1 MALSL
6 HETSVP
12 ALKRSLRALCAIL
25 GKASEYAAS
34 RKIDPGVLLNARLY
48 PDMFPLVRQVQIASD
63 LAKGCAARLGK
74 IDIPSYADDETSFA
88 ALQQRIGRTI
98 DFIDS
103 VDAAAIDASEDSAIV
118 LKLREREVTFTG
130 KTYLLAWVL
139 PNFYFHAATAYDI
152 LRHNGLEIGKK
163 DFLGE

>member
-6 HETSVP
+6 YEVSVP
-12 ALKRSLRALCAIL
+12 ALKRTLRALSAVL
-25 GKASEYAAS
+25 AKAADHAAS

-48 PDMFPLVRQVQIASD
+48 PDMFPLVRQIQIATD

-74 IDIPSYADDETSFA
+74 VDMPSYADDETTFE
-88 ALQQRIGRTI
+88 ALQQRISRTF
-98 DFIDS
+98 DFIGS
-103 VDAAAIDASEDSAIV
+103 VDPAAIDASEDAQIV
-118 LKLREREVTFTG
+118 LKLRDRELTFTG

>member
-12 ALKRSLRALCAIL
+12 ALKRSLRALTTIL
-25 GKASEYAAS
+25 GKAAEYAES
-34 RKIDPGVLLNARLY
+34 RKIDPGVLLSARLY
-48 PDMFPLVRQVQIASD
+48 PDMFPLVRQIQIASD
-63 LAKGCAARLGK
+63 LAKGCAARLAQV
-74 IDIPSYADDETSFA
+74 DVPSYADDETSFE

-103 VDAAAIDASEDSAIV
+103 VDAAAVDASEDAAIV

>member
-6 HETSVP
+6 YETSVP
-12 ALKRSLRALCAIL
+12 ALKRSLRALSAIL
-25 GKASEYAAS
+25 GKAADYAAS
-34 RKIDPGVLLNARLY
+34 RKIEPGVLLNARLY

-63 LAKGCAARLGK
+63 LAKGCAARLGQV
-74 IDIPSYADDETSFA
+74 DIPSYADDETSFD
-88 ALQQRIGRTI
+88 ALQQRIARTL

-103 VDAAAIDASEDSAIV
+103 VDAAAIDASEEATIV

>member
-6 HETSVP
+6 HETSIP
-12 ALKRSLRALCAIL
+12 ALKRSLRALSTIL
-25 GKASEYAAS
+25 GKAAEYAES

-63 LAKGCAARLGK
+63 LAKGCAARLGQV
-74 IDIPSYADDETSFA
+74 DIPSYADDETSFA
-88 ALQQRIGRTI
+88 ALQQRIERTI

-103 VDAAAIDASEDSAIV
+103 VDSAAIDASEDAAIV

>member
-6 HETSVP
+6 YETSVP
-12 ALKRSLRALCAIL
+12 ALKRSLRALATIL
-25 GKASEYAAS
+25 GKAAEYAES

-48 PDMFPLVRQVQIASD
+48 PDMFPLVRQIQIASD
-63 LAKGCAARLGK
+63 LAKGCAARLGRV
-74 IDIPSYADDETSFA
+74 DVPSYADDETSFE

-103 VDAAAIDASEDSAIV
+103 VDAAAIDASEDAAIV
-118 LKLREREVTFTG
+118 HKLREREVTFTG

>member
-6 HETSVP
+6 YETSVP
-12 ALKRSLRALCAIL
+12 ALKRSLRALSTIH
-25 GKASEYAAS
+25 GKAAEYAAS

-48 PDMFPLVRQVQIASD
+48 PDMFPLVRQIQIASD
-63 LAKGCAARLGK
+63 LAKGCAARLGQV
-74 IDIPSYADDETSFA
+74 DIPSYADDETSFD
-88 ALQQRIGRTI
+88 ALQQRIGRTL

-103 VDAAAIDASEDSAIV
+103 VDAAAIDASEDATIV

-130 KTYLLAWVL
+130 KTYLLGWVL

>member
-1 MALSL
+1 MALSM
-6 HETSVP
+6 HAASVP
-12 ALKRSLRALCAIL
+12 VFRQLLASLADLL
-25 GKASEYAAS
+25 GKAEAHATEK
-34 RKIDPGVLLNARLY
+34 KIDPAVLLQTRLF

-63 LAKGCAARLGK
+63 LAKGCAARLGQV
-74 IDIPSYADDETSFA
+74 DIPSYADDETSFE

-103 VDAAAIDASEDSAIV
+103 VDAAAIDASEDAPIV

>member
-6 HETSVP
+6 YETSVP
-12 ALKRSLRALCAIL
+12 ALKRTLRALSAIL
-25 GKASEYAAS
+25 AKAADYAAS
-34 RKIDPGVLLNARLY
+34 HKIEPGVLLNARLY
-48 PDMFPLVRQVQIASD
+48 PDMFPLVRQIQIASD
-63 LAKGCAARLGK
+63 LAKGCAARLGQV
-74 IDIPSYADDETSFA
+74 DLPSYADDETSFE
-88 ALQQRIGRTI
+88 ALQQRITRTLA
-98 DFIDS
+98 FVDS
-103 VDAAAIDASEDSAIV
+103 VDAAAIDASEDTAIV

>member
-1 MALSL
+1 MEAQ
-6 HETSVP
+6 TQ
-12 ALKRSLRALCAIL
+12 
-25 GKASEYAAS
+25 GK
-34 RKIDPGVLLNARLY
+34 DCG
-48 PDMFPLVRQVQIASD
+48 SD
-63 LAKGCAARLGK
+63 LAHGGAV
-74 IDIPSYADDETSFA
+74 PTQYAGAPPAKLKQTRPRRE
-88 ALQQRIGRTI
+88 L
-98 DFIDS
+98 
-103 VDAAAIDASEDSAIV
+103 DASEDAPIV

>member
-6 HETSVP
+6 YETSVP
-12 ALKRSLRALCAIL
+12 ALKRTLRALSAIL
-25 GKASEYAAS
+25 AKAAEYAAS
-34 RKIDPGVLLNARLY
+34 HKIEPGVLLNARLY
-48 PDMFPLVRQVQIASD
+48 PDMFPLVRQIQIASD
-63 LAKGCAARLGK
+63 LAKGCAARLGQVE
-74 IDIPSYADDETSFA
+74 IPSYADDEASFE
-88 ALQQRIGRTI
+88 ALQQRITRTLA
-98 DFIDS
+98 FVDS
-103 VDAAAIDASEDSAIV
+103 VDAAAIDGSEDTAIV
-118 LKLREREVTFTG
+118 LKLRERELEFTG